1 MDKTK
6 LYTTDFGGRELK
18 VTLVNWAEQTSGS
31 VLMQYGETVMLATA
45 VMSGTPREG
54 IDFFPLL
61 VDYQERFY
69 ASGKIKGSRF
79 IKREGRPSDEATLTG
94 RVIDRSIRPRFDM
107 RIRNDVQVVVTVL
120 SYDKAND
127 PEIPSIIAS
136 SLALSLSD
144 IPWKGP
150 MGAVRVGKIDD
161 KFVLNPT
168 IEDAEK
174 CSVLAT
180 ISGSDDLIS
189 MIEVESSE
197 ADEKEV
203 LEAFEFGKK
212 YVKKIVEF
220 QNDIISENGKAKTK
234 IDLPDTDDELKAE
247 VEKLLD
253 KKLEEALFKEIKKER
268 MDAVSDLKKEIEHS
282 LEKKY
287 SAEKPEN
294 VRAGLEFFE
303 DRIDELVHKNI
314 LDKERRVDGR
324 KLDELRSL
332 SCEVG
337 MLPRTHG
344 SGLFMRGNTHV
355 LGALTLG
362 TPKEEQ
368 IIDEMQEE
376 YKKRFMLHYNFPG
389 FSVGEVS
396 PMRSPSRRD
405 IGHGALAEKAL
416 KPLIPSKEDF
426 PYTIRI
432 VSEILSSNGS
442 SSMASVCAGSLC
454 MMDGG
459 VPIKRP
465 AAGIAMGLMTDESG
479 RFKVL
484 TDIQGPEDHYGDM
497 DLKIAGTRNGITA
510 VQMDVKVDGVTQDM
524 LEQGFK
530 QAKKARLEI
539 LDVMESTI
547 AEPRKSLS
555 AHAPRILIIQINPEK
570 IRDVIG
576 PGGKVINGL
585 IDETGVLSIDI
596 EDDGKIYVAAGPD
609 SEEGANRA
617 ISLIKDITREI
628 KIGEVFMAK
637 VVKIADFGAFVEL
650 TRKHEGLVHVSELS
664 DKYVSKVGDVVKMGD
679 TLRVRVIRID
689 EQGKIALSAKN
700 IEPNTTPN
708 TKN

>member
-1 MDKTK
+1 VDKTK

-18 VTLVNWAEQTSGS
+18 ITLVNWAEQASGS
-31 VLMQYGETVMLATA
+31 VLVQYGETVVLTTA

-168 IEDAEK
+168 VEDAEK

-189 MIEVESSE
+189 MIEVESNE

-220 QNDIISENGKAKTK
+220 QNDIISENGKAKVK
-234 IDLPDTDDELKAE
+234 IDLPDTDVELKAE

-253 KKLEEALFKEIKKER
+253 KKLEEALFKELKKER
-268 MDAVSDLKKEIEHS
+268 MDAVGDLKKEIKHS
-282 LEKKY
+282 LEEKY
-287 SAEKPEN
+287 NEEKPEN
-294 VRAGLEFFE
+294 VRAGLELFE
-303 DRIDELVHKNI
+303 DKIDELVHKNI

-324 KLDELRSL
+324 KLDELRDL

-344 SGLFMRGNTHV
+344 SGLFMRGNTHA

-396 PMRSPSRRD
+396 PMRGPSRRD
-405 IGHGALAEKAL
+405 LGHGALAEKAL
-416 KPLIPSKEDF
+416 KSLIPSKEDF

-442 SSMASVCAGSLC
+442 SSMASVCVGSLC

-465 AAGIAMGLMTDESG
+465 AAGIAMGLMTDASG

-497 DLKIAGTRNGITA
+497 DLKIAGTRNGVTA
-510 VQMDVKVDGVTQDM
+510 VQMDVKLDGVTQEM

-609 SEEGANRA
+609 SEEGANKA

-637 VVKIADFGAFVEL
+637 VVKIAAFGAFVEL

-664 DKYVSKVGDVVKMGD
+664 DKYVSKVEDVVKMGD

-700 IEPNTTPN
+700 IEPEA
-708 TKN
+708 

>member
-1 MDKTK
+1 
-6 LYTTDFGGRELK
+6 
-18 VTLVNWAEQTSGS
+18 
-31 VLMQYGETVMLATA
+31 
-45 VMSGTPREG
+45 
-54 IDFFPLL
+54 
-61 VDYQERFY
+61 
-69 ASGKIKGSRF
+69 
-79 IKREGRPSDEATLTG
+79 
-94 RVIDRSIRPRFDM
+94 
-107 RIRNDVQVVVTVL
+107 
-120 SYDKAND
+120 
-127 PEIPSIIAS
+127 
-136 SLALSLSD
+136 
-144 IPWKGP
+144 
-150 MGAVRVGKIDD
+150 
-161 KFVLNPT
+161 
-168 IEDAEK
+168 
-174 CSVLAT
+174 
-180 ISGSDDLIS
+180 
-189 MIEVESSE
+189 
-197 ADEKEV
+197 
-203 LEAFEFGKK
+203 
-212 YVKKIVEF
+212 
-220 QNDIISENGKAKTK
+220 
-234 IDLPDTDDELKAE
+234 
-247 VEKLLD
+247 
-253 KKLEEALFKEIKKER
+253 
-268 MDAVSDLKKEIEHS
+268 
-282 LEKKY
+282 
-287 SAEKPEN
+287 
-294 VRAGLEFFE
+294 
-303 DRIDELVHKNI
+303 
-314 LDKERRVDGR
+314 
-324 KLDELRSL
+324 
-332 SCEVG
+332 
-337 MLPRTHG
+337 
-344 SGLFMRGNTHV
+344 MRGNTHS

-637 VVKIADFGAFVEL
+637 VVKIAAFGAFVEL

-664 DKYVSKVGDVVKMGD
+664 DKYVSKVEDVVKMGD

-700 IEPNTTPN
+700 IEPNTTPS